1 MMAQIIARNVFN
13 SMTWPEEFSRYCYI
27 WTVFLSLGYTM
38 KKGNMLKVG
47 LVMDLLPTKIRRS
60 IEIVVNL
67 IILAICVVFF
77 RHAITYTGKIYNMG
91 QISPAMH
98 LTMWIMYLATV
109 LGFGLASIR
118 TVQQIVHNIK
128 NFNVKAETTLE
139 ALSLIHIY
147 SSLGGFG
154 GCPFVP
160 GAAGNVSTEDVVHMM
175 DEMGIK
181 TGIDILKLIELSRNL
196 QDMLG
201 NEGDS
206 YILKAGR
213 TKDLFK

>member
-1 MMAQIIARNVFN
+1 MSAIKWLDEHFEEAIMVILLALISCVMMAQIIARNVFN

-98 LTMWIMYLATV
+98 LPMWIMYLATV

-139 ALSLIHIY
+139 ATLKEAIEE
-147 SSLGGFG
+147 
-154 GCPFVP
+154 VE
-160 GAAGNVSTEDVVHMM
+160 T
-175 DEMGIK
+175 
-181 TGIDILKLIELSRNL
+181 TGINIDDEFKTP
-196 QDMLG
+196 G
-201 NEGDS
+201 GDE
-206 YILKAGR
+206 
-213 TKDLFK
+213 

>member
-1 MMAQIIARNVFN
+1 MSAIKWLDEHLEEAIMVFLLALISSVMMAQIIARNVFN

-77 RHAITYTGKIYNMG
+77 RHAITYTSKIYNMG

-98 LTMWIMYLATV
+98 LPMWIMYLATV

-139 ALSLIHIY
+139 ATLKEAIEE
-147 SSLGGFG
+147 
-154 GCPFVP
+154 VE
-160 GAAGNVSTEDVVHMM
+160 T
-175 DEMGIK
+175 
-181 TGIDILKLIELSRNL
+181 TGINIDDEFKTP
-196 QDMLG
+196 G
-201 NEGDS
+201 GDE
-206 YILKAGR
+206 
-213 TKDLFK
+213 